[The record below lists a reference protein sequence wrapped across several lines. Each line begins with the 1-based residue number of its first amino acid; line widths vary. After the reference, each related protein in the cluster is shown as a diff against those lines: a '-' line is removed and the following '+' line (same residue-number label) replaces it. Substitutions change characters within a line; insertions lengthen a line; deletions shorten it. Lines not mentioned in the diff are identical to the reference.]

1 MSVPRATIHV
11 RCRHG
16 PARAGHAAPLHRV
29 HPWGVGDPSWASQS
43 PCSAR
48 AFRRCWWA
56 RNRQGTCDQDRGHVR
71 AAQLRQRRRA
81 RRTSTMPARP
91 HRAQQLTAHRLT
103 THKTTGAQS
112 HWSTKE
118 TKLSISP
125 LYLIRSCIDLSF
137 YLYFTDLAAR
147 ASRTYSSSMSPA
159 ACRRSS
165 RSSGTVPRAL
175 LGAWRPA
182 GCRPAT
188 TGPELGIL
196 APLASG

>member
-1 MSVPRATIHV
+1 MSVRERRSTFAAATALHVLGMPRHCTGFILGVSVTHP
-11 RCRHG
+11 G
-16 PARAGHAAPLHRV
+16 PARAHA
-29 HPWGVGDPSWASQS
+29 
-43 PCSAR
+43 AR

-175 LGAWRPA
+175 LGA
-182 GCRPAT
+182 
-188 TGPELGIL
+188 
-196 APLASG
+196 